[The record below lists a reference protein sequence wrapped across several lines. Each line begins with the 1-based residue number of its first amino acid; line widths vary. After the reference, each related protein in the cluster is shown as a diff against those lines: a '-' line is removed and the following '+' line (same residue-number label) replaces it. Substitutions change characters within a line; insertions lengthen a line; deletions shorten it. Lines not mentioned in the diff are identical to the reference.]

1 MANPKKYSKSK
12 LNKFRKLIQNEI
24 ETVHKDME
32 EIKEGVLD
40 SGNASQ
46 SNVPDSVY
54 SVHMADA
61 GTDSHEKEKNFQ
73 FIVRENSYYQN
84 LISALKRIDNGTYGI
99 CKQCAEEPKNL
110 CDTCPLIPEDRL
122 MAVPIAT
129 MCVDCKEKDKMG
141 LL

>member
-1 MANPKKYSKSK
+1 MANPTKYGKSK
-12 LNKFRKLIQNEI
+12 LNKFRKLIQKEI
-24 ETVHKDME
+24 ENVNIEIDG
-32 EIKEGVLD
+32 IKESVIETGK
-40 SGNASQ
+40 ASE
-46 SNVPDSVY
+46 SYVPDSVY

-73 FIVRENSYYQN
+73 FMERENSYYQN
-84 LISALKRIDNGTYGI
+84 LVGALKRIDNGTFGI
-99 CKQCAEEPKNL
+99 CKECAEVPRNL
-110 CDTCPLIPEDRL
+110 CPTCPLIPEERL

>member
-1 MANPKKYSKSK
+1 MANSKKYGKAK
-12 LNKFRKLIQNEI
+12 LNKFRKLIQKEI
-24 ETVHKDME
+24 ENVNIEIDG
-32 EIKEGVLD
+32 IKEGVIET
-40 SGNASQ
+40 GRASE
-46 SNVPDSVY
+46 SYVPDSVY

-73 FIVRENSYYQN
+73 FMARENSYYQN
-84 LISALKRIDNGTYGI
+84 LVSALKRIDNGTFGI
-99 CKQCAEEPKNL
+99 CKECAEVPRNL
-110 CDTCPLIPEDRL
+110 CPTCPLISEERL